1 MEAFP
6 PTDLLC
12 AVGLEGEKSAFKEAT
27 GGPNDLTSVLS
38 GNLGFASW
46 LSLRD
51 PGVPGVFCDF
61 GETAD

>member
-38 GNLGFASW
+38 GNLGFASFEK
-46 LSLRD
+46 
-51 PGVPGVFCDF
+51 G
-61 GETAD
+61 